1 MKNGIKVKKDEEN
14 CESEA
19 FQQASNEYI
28 ECMFP
33 EDSMEEVVKLFEGLA
48 KNNKTKYLFNN
59 RAIIDRNKVK
69 LAVFNRID
77 FPLSSKIYK
86 EIDKAFEQCWNKEIG
101 LGGDIYEGFIE
112 KFIFETLVNKKILI
126 EYSRIE
132 KVVEIMM
139 DYIEMTNGFLDEN
152 RNLESPSFATRG
164 L

>member
-1 MKNGIKVKKDEEN
+1 MESFKLVTNDKQLTPRCKRGVVPGMLRLTKYMAAEDDDENTDFGMDLIDGE
-14 CESEA
+14 
-19 FQQASNEYI
+19 I
-28 ECMFP
+28 E
-33 EDSMEEVVKLFEGLA
+33 
-48 KNNKTKYLFNN
+48 YLFNN

-152 RNLESPSFATRG
+152 RNQ
-164 L
+164 

>member
-1 MKNGIKVKKDEEN
+1 
-14 CESEA
+14 
-19 FQQASNEYI
+19 
-28 ECMFP
+28 
-33 EDSMEEVVKLFEGLA
+33 
-48 KNNKTKYLFNN
+48 
-59 RAIIDRNKVK
+59 

-152 RNLESPSFATRG
+152 RNQ
-164 L
+164 